1 MFPNKEHKTNGYTL
15 FILLNVFLILQSY
28 EHICT
33 SAKGKSLNCHFCSG
47 YYYFFR
53 INCFNALSCQCPFG
67 GFKMSGNGRE
77 L

>member
-1 MFPNKEHKTNGYTL
+1 MEQKHDYAI
-15 FILLNVFLILQSY
+15 FILLNDL
-28 EHICT
+28 
-33 SAKGKSLNCHFCSG
+33 LNCAVVMIIFVRLSKLPLLLCL
-47 YYYFFR
+47 FFR